1 MGYKAVTVNPV
12 AQKKPRNL
20 MTTINQKLT
29 IENQESLTIVGN
41 AHYFLRF
48 LAIQYWRYDA

>member
-12 AQKKPRNL
+12 ATKKAKEL
-20 MTTINQKLT
+20 DDTINQKLT
-29 IENQESLTIVGN
+29 IENQESLTRVEN